1 MKKIAARV
9 QAHIGGLTLKTEG
22 EFISFNPATGE
33 PIASIYRVSD
43 KDYEHIIKEAQTAFL
58 SWRDVPAPKRGEVI
72 RAIGDE
78 LRKYKDF
85 LGSLVSLEM
94 GKSKQE
100 GDGEVQEMI
109 DMADLAVGQA
119 RMLYGKTMHS
129 ERPEH
134 RMYEQWHPL
143 GVVGVISAFNFPV
156 AVWSWN
162 AFLAAICG
170 NTVIWKPSPKTA
182 LCAIAVQHI
191 CNRVLDRIWLS
202 RYFYLTHH

>member
-1 MKKIAARV
+1 MVKRLALCIA
-9 QAHIGGLTLKTEG
+9 LL
-22 EFISFNPATGE
+22 
-33 PIASIYRVSD
+33 
-43 KDYEHIIKEAQTAFL
+43 KDYEQIINEAQHAFV
-58 SWRDVPAPKRGEVI
+58 SWRECACAKRGEVV

-109 DMADLAVGQA
+109 DMADFAVGQS

-143 GVVGVISAFNFPV
+143 GIVSVISAFNFPV
-156 AVWSWN
+156 AVWAWN
-162 AFLAAICG
+162 AFVAAICG
-170 NTVIWKPSPKTA
+170 NTVIWKPSPKTP
-182 LCAIAVQHI
+182 LCAVAVQHI
-191 CNRVLDRIWLS
+191 CNRCDGKNMVIRGIFSLFITDDNDIVKTIVNDTRIPLVSFHGFHCCWS
-202 RYFYLTHH
+202 

>member
-1 MKKIAARV
+1 GSWWSTTKDK
-9 QAHIGGLTLKTEG
+9 G
-22 EFISFNPATGE
+22 EIISYNPATGK
-33 PIASIYRVSD
+33 PIASIYKPSI
-43 KDYEHIIKEAQTAFL
+43 KDYERVIKEAQHAFS

-85 LGSLVSLEM
+85 LGSLVSVEM

-109 DMADLAVGQA
+109 DMADFAVGQA
-119 RMLYGKTMHS
+119 RMLYGRTMHS

-134 RMYEQWHPL
+134 RMFEQWQPL
-143 GVVGVISAFNFPV
+143 GIVAVISAFNFPV

-162 AFLAAICG
+162 A
-170 NTVIWKPSPKTA
+170 
-182 LCAIAVQHI
+182 
-191 CNRVLDRIWLS
+191 
-202 RYFYLTHH
+202 